1 MRETTTVRAM
11 LLALA
16 FIAGFGAMLAM
27 RRARAPFAAWSRVSG
42 VHARRFLPAIW
53 WTLAAADMNVRE
65 LCDQHRESLTAR
77 RRPRPVPDRRPAS
90 PAPKNCRATSGTAPA
105 CA

>member
-53 WTLAAADMNVRE
+53 WTLAAADSEADEIDEQR
-65 LCDQHRESLTAR
+65 RAAR
-77 RRPRPVPDRRPAS
+77 FWIGCAIALLVVGLLLVLVIAF
-90 PAPKNCRATSGTAPA
+90 AT
-105 CA
+105 